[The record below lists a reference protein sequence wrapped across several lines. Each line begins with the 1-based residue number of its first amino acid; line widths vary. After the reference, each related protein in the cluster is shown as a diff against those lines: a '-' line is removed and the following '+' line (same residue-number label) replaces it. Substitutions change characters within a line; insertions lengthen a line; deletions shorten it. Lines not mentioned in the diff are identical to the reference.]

1 MLNELKEEEE
11 KYNRE
16 KKLKEKE
23 LETEKKKKEEIK
35 KRKDNEKKDRIEK
48 QKMLGLRWGMLRW
61 VTQYIKEN
69 EDEWEKELNEK
80 IEKERKELEA
90 WNKAKRFEKIEI
102 LKKKW
107 RKETDSEQKTLEHE
121 ENKSQRNLS
130 VSETSENKS
139 QRNLLESGP
148 GKQEN
153 KSQQNLSLSKAE
165 TSENKSQQ
173 NLPESE
179 SGIQENKSQRNL
191 PQKNIIKDTNNI
203 DNKESK
209 WTVWR
214 TKTNN
219 TNNKNNNIIDVPED
233 PTDRNEEKYKIKPNI
248 LKPRIHLGEENSE
261 VDNIEELDTNGTES
275 DIITDI
281 EVLENKPKRSETN
294 LENSNI
300 SANQTTFN
308 NFETKY
314 YGFNGVEDPTLQCKL
329 QVGGLGDVH
338 RVGLG
343 TSHPLPPQVGESLV
357 PDQKSEDNIVSKKIS
372 EDNLKGH
379 LNKHDTQYQDRQEED
394 NLSNDNTT
402 DLPVQEPKTSNKRK
416 LDTEVTRVK
425 KVLNIKPPTKQQ
437 MKITRRKKSVVV
449 VTPDKNQRKITSM
462 FGTSQKIVD
471 QITSPVKSETELKET
486 GEPSEPKMKRSRSSG
501 YARVSDHDVQ
511 VINPDLEV
519 NNEQAILTKSLE

>member
-23 LETEKKKKEEIK
+23 LENEKKKKEEIR

-121 ENKSQRNLS
+121 KNKSQQNLS
-130 VSETSENKS
+130 ISETSENKS

-148 GKQEN
+148 GIQEN
-153 KSQQNLSLSKAE
+153 ESQQNLSLSKAE

-203 DNKESK
+203 DNNESK

-214 TKTNN
+214 TK

-233 PTDRNEEKYKIKPNI
+233 PTDRNEEKYKIKPKI
-248 LKPRIHLGEENSE
+248 LKPRIHLGEKNSE
-261 VDNIEELDTNGTES
+261 VDNIEELETNGTES

-281 EVLENKPKRSETN
+281 EVL
-294 LENSNI
+294 
-300 SANQTTFN
+300 ANQTTFN

-357 PDQKSEDNIVSKKIS
+357 PDQKSEDNIVSNIVSKKIS

-379 LNKHDTQYQDRQEED
+379 LNKYNTQYQDRPEED
-394 NLSNDNTT
+394 NISNDNTT
-402 DLPVQEPKTSNKRK
+402 DQPVQEPKINNKRK

-425 KVLNIKPPTKQQ
+425 KVVNIKPPTKQQ

-462 FGTSQKIVD
+462 FGTSQKLVD
-471 QITSPVKSETELKET
+471 QITTPVKSETELKET
-486 GEPSEPKMKRSRSSG
+486 GGPSEPKLKRSKNSG
-501 YARVSDHDVQ
+501 YARVSDLDVQ